1 MSIEIT
7 DSVNYYKW
15 IPSSSGDLSLGYQ
28 LGGNDN
34 LQPIATIGKNGTLTA
49 SSLQKTANATDTDAY
64 VFAMV
69 DQNGTLQRGYAVLN
83 SINTNFSSI
92 QNQVNLLSQA
102 STGLTNM
109 INTVTA
115 QASQAATVVNSL
127 ASLNLDGRVSTLS
140 SRSDL
145 QQTDIDTLKSQNLN
159 TRVSVTENNLGTLNS
174 TVSTLNG
181 QNLNTR
187 LTSTEGQLSLTRTD
201 VNTLKSQNLN
211 SRISVV
217 ENQNLDARLASLT
230 STIGAISTADANLIN
245 QYNQLYAAVQA
256 LQLQVTNISGGS
268 GTGITSNSNLFNMI
282 VIQGV
287 IVIALVLFLVLKK

>member
-115 QASQAATVVNSL
+115 QASQATSVVNSL

-230 STIGAISTADANLIN
+230 STLGAISTADANLIN

>member
-49 SSLQKTANATDTDAY
+49 SSLKKTANAADTDAY

-115 QASQAATVVNSL
+115 QASQATSVVNSL

-140 SRSDL
+140 SRTDL

-159 TRVSVTENNLGTLNS
+159 SRVSVAESNLGTLNS

-187 LTSTEGQLSLTRTD
+187 LTSAEGQVSLTKTD

-211 SRISVV
+211 SRISVI

-230 STIGAISTADANLIN
+230 STLGAISTADANLIN

-256 LQLQVTNISGGS
+256 LQLQVTNLSGGS
-268 GTGITSNSNLFNMI
+268 GSGITSNSNLFNMI
-282 VIQGV
+282 VVQGV

>member
-49 SSLQKTANATDTDAY
+49 SSLQKTANAADTDAY

-115 QASQAATVVNSL
+115 QASQATSVVNSL

-140 SRSDL
+140 SRTDL

-159 TRVSVTENNLGTLNS
+159 SRVSVAESNLGTLNS

-187 LTSTEGQLSLTRTD
+187 LTSAEGQVSLTRTD

-211 SRISVV
+211 SRISVI

-230 STIGAISTADANLIN
+230 STLGAISTADANLIN

-256 LQLQVTNISGGS
+256 LQLQVTNLSGGS
-268 GTGITSNSNLFNMI
+268 GSGITSNSNLFNMI
-282 VIQGV
+282 VVQGV